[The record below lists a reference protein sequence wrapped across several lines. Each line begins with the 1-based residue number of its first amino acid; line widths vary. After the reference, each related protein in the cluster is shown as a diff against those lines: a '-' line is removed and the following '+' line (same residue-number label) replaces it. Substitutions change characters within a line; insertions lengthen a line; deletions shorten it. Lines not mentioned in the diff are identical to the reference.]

1 MKNQIFGTSG
11 GLAGACHSFGHA
23 QVQADPEKDANPV
36 KPAAAPKHAP
46 ETAASPAK
54 PVQNPSAPMSEEDS
68 PLARYVQSLDDPA
81 AIPVIESKLD
91 HGDRAFRQKIEH
103 YAEIISKDI
112 YSKIDPRLFQ
122 SSNLDE
128 VKKMISDCV
137 DAILKFNN
145 FNLTPAEAAGVVSVL
160 ESDILGLGPL
170 DELLA
175 NDDISDI
182 MVDGPHEVFIEMHGR
197 IDRSTIRFRSQ
208 DHLLNI
214 CQRIV
219 SRAGRHV
226 DKASPIC
233 DARLADGSRVNVIL
247 PPLSIKGPALTIR
260 KFKKERLTL
269 DKLVGFGTLDKK
281 TAALLEIISAS
292 RVNTLITG
300 GTGSGK
306 TTLLNCL
313 TRYIAP
319 RERIIT
325 CEDTAELQLQQP
337 QVLTLETR
345 QMSTEGIGLVS
356 MRELVR
362 NCLRMRPD
370 RIIVG
375 EVRGPEAFDLLQA
388 MNTGHE
394 GCMGTFHANSPRDAL
409 FRLENMVAMANLNIP
424 MTSIREQIASSLEV
438 IVHTQRLRDG
448 SRKVMNVTEVIG
460 MEDEVITMQ
469 DLVSYEITGED
480 EKSRLQGGFKFS
492 RLRPRFYEKAMH
504 FGLERSLLELM
515 E

>member
-1 MKNQIFGTSG
+1 MKNQFFSTACANG
-11 GLAGACHSFGHA
+11 GSSHPFGHA
-23 QVQADPEKDANPV
+23 QPAPVPEQAASRPQ
-36 KPAAAPKHAP
+36 PAAAPPATPKIPAAP
-46 ETAASPAK
+46 VSPD
-54 PVQNPSAPMSEEDS
+54 ES
-68 PLARYVQSLDDPA
+68 PLQRYIQTLDDPS
-81 AIPVIESKLD
+81 AIPLMESSLD
-91 HGDRAFRQKIEH
+91 HGDRAYRQKIDH

-128 VKKMISDCV
+128 VKKVISECV
-137 DAILKFNN
+137 DAILKYNN
-145 FNLTPAEAAGVVSVL
+145 FNLTPAEAAGVLNIL

-175 NDDISDI
+175 NDDICDI

-233 DARLADGSRVNVIL
+233 DARLPDGSRVNVIL
-247 PPLSIKGPALTIR
+247 PPLSLKGPALTIR

-269 DKLVGFGTLDKK
+269 DKLVSFGTLDKK

-345 QMSTEGIGLVS
+345 QMSTEGVGLIS
-356 MRELVR
+356 MRDLVR

-424 MTSIREQIASSLEV
+424 LSSVREQIASSLEV

-448 SRKVMNVTEVIG
+448 TRKVTNVTEVIG
-460 MEDEVITMQ
+460 MENEVITMQ

-480 EKSRLQGGFKFS
+480 DNSRLLGEFRFS
-492 RLRPRFYEKAMH
+492 RMRPRFYDKAMH

-515 E
+515 A